1 MGSTLAFT
9 AEHRFDPRKDAEGL
23 RLLRSLTDGA
33 HQLDALG
40 GRSVRRL
47 EIAGAGLGK
56 RKQLEDDRQRAER
69 STFAGERLG
78 SAQQS

>member
-1 MGSTLAFT
+1 MRATLAFT
-9 AEHRFDPRKDAEGL
+9 AEHRLDPRKDAEGL
-23 RLLRSLTDGA
+23 GLLRPLTDGA
-33 HQLDALG
+33 HQLDAFG

-56 RKQLEDDRQRAER
+56 RKQLEHDRQRAER
-69 STFAGERLG
+69 SPLAGERLG